1 MKSAEG
7 TDEARRKISLKGSKM
22 EMLNKPSGLFDI
34 SKELMQMYLVF
45 FGIGVGFVILTLV
58 IGRVMEAEVASLSF
72 LRPSLVAVFLTV
84 TGGLGLILTPR
95 FYGTAG
101 TVVVFIISAISG
113 FLIATAIN
121 NFVIKPL
128 HRLEGTNTYNRQE
141 VVGQLAE
148 VTAKIPHGGGYGK
161 IKYNIEG
168 SIVTGPAKCEDESEL
183 NIGEHAEITRVEGK
197 TYYVK
202 KR

>member
-1 MKSAEG
+1 
-7 TDEARRKISLKGSKM
+7 
-22 EMLNKPSGLFDI
+22 
-34 SKELMQMYLVF
+34 MYLVF

-72 LRPSLVAVFLTV
+72 LSPTLIAVFLTV

-101 TVVVFIISAISG
+101 AGIVFVISALSG
-113 FLIATAIN
+113 ILVASAIN

-141 VVGQLAE
+141 VIGQLVE
-148 VTAKIPHGGGYGK
+148 VIAKIPHGGGYGK
-161 IKYNIEG
+161 IKYNAEG
-168 SIVTGPAKCEDESEL
+168 SIVTGPAKCEDGTEL
-183 NIGEHAEITRVEGK
+183 KIGEHVEITRVEGK
-197 TYYVK
+197 TYFVK
-202 KR
+202 KVIELK